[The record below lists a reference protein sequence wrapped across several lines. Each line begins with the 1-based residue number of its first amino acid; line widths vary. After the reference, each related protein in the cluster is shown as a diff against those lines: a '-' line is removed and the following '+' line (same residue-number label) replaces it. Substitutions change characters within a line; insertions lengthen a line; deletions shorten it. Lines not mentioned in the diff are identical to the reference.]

1 MAALSLETLFSTAGT
16 IALAGWIVIA
26 VVPLRYDAPRHAAI
40 ASAVVIAMLYSG
52 LIGAFWAQGKGGFSS
67 LAEVARLFEHP
78 GLLLAGWVHYLAFDL
93 LVGVWER
100 DEARRVGIQQWLL
113 APCLV
118 LTFLLGPLGWLVFLA
133 VRFFRLKTTPPAA
146 ARPGN
151 RPSLG

>member
-1 MAALSLETLFSTAGT
+1 MAALPLETLFSAAGT
-16 IALAGWIVIA
+16 LALAGWLALALI
-26 VVPLRYDAPRHAAI
+26 PLRYGAPRYAAI
-40 ASAVVIAMLYSG
+40 TAAVVIAILYAG
-52 LIGAFWAQGKGGFSS
+52 LIAAFWTQGEGGFGS
-67 LAEVARLFEHP
+67 LAEVARLFEHR

-100 DEARRVGIQQWLL
+100 DEARRIGLQQWLL

-146 ARPGN
+146 TPAG
-151 RPSLG
+151 